1 MQGVRHVGVFREGP
15 VRTPNTPDTSLRV
28 SRLFHGDQPN
38 LACHNDLAA
47 WNLIIDRER
56 LVFIDWDAAGPST
69 RLWDLAYAAISF
81 GHLFAAEVVDVASRR
96 LAAFIDGYD
105 ADDLLRAA

>member
-1 MQGVRHVGVFREGP
+1 LKSVEIR
-15 VRTPNTPDTSLRV
+15 SLRSIHTASLGLPLQGAWDV
-28 SRLFHGDQPN
+28 LLPADQPN
-38 LACHNDLAA
+38 LVCHNDLAA

-81 GHLFAAEVVDVASRR
+81 GHPFAAEVVDVASRR

>member
-1 MQGVRHVGVFREGP
+1 MKSVEIR
-15 VRTPNTPDTSLRV
+15 SLRSIHTASLGLPLQGAWDV
-28 SRLFHGDQPN
+28 PLPADQPN
-38 LACHNDLAA
+38 LVCHNDLAA

-56 LVFIDWDAAGPST
+56 LVFIDWDVAGPST

-105 ADDLLRAA
+105 ANDLLRAA